1 MACSA
6 VPKCNDRIQQID
18 TMSAFG
24 SGPFAGVLALLHGG
38 FLIRAAGE
46 KWLKMARRRHLL
58 GLRSLCRGLQRALWP
73 TSETSK
79 LKRRAAERP
88 EGARKKPHLAVWG
101 SARPNVRLS
110 AM

>member
-38 FLIRAAGE
+38 FLIKAAGE
-46 KWLKMARRRHLL
+46 KWLKKARREAPFRIAVLVP
-58 GLRSLCRGLQRALWP
+58 GI
-73 TSETSK
+73 T
-79 LKRRAAERP
+79 AAV
-88 EGARKKPHLAVWG
+88 LADE
-101 SARPNVRLS
+101 
-110 AM
+110 